1 MRRSKVLLSS
11 MIERF
16 LKMDN
21 GYHNVYLVE
30 VIYTNIINYAK
41 THGLYIFDEEIEA
54 MQNYVSEARM
64 DAYLNRGK
72 MKPNNWWNHMKD
84 TTDYGP
90 PNHPYYDRPDDEQN
104 DYWFH

>member
-16 LKMDN
+16 NKMDA
-21 GYHNVYLVE
+21 GYHNLYLVE
-30 VIYTNIINYAK
+30 VIYNNILNYAK
-41 THGLYIFDEEIEA
+41 THGLHIFDEEKEA

-72 MKPNNWWNHMKD
+72 IKPSNWLSALRKLVNRFKM
-84 TTDYGP
+84 
-90 PNHPYYDRPDDEQN
+90 R
-104 DYWFH
+104 

>member
-30 VIYTNIINYAK
+30 VIYTNIINYA
-41 THGLYIFDEEIEA
+41 
-54 MQNYVSEARM
+54 
-64 DAYLNRGK
+64 
-72 MKPNNWWNHMKD
+72 
-84 TTDYGP
+84 
-90 PNHPYYDRPDDEQN
+90 
-104 DYWFH
+104 

>member
-1 MRRSKVLLSS
+1 

-30 VIYTNIINYAK
+30 VIYNNIINYAK
-41 THGLYIFDEEIEA
+41 THGLHIFDEEKEA
-54 MQNYVSEARM
+54 MQNYVAEARL
-64 DAYLNRGK
+64 DAYLNRSK
-72 MKPNNWWNHMKD
+72 MKPSNWWDHMKD

-104 DYWFH
+104 DNWFD

>member
-41 THGLYIFDEEIEA
+41 THGLHIFDEEKEA
-54 MQNYVSEARM
+54 MQNYVAEARM

-72 MKPNNWWNHMKD
+72 MKPSNWWDNTKD

>member
-41 THGLYIFDEEIEA
+41 THELHIFDEEKEA
-54 MQNYVSEARM
+54 MKNYLAVARM

-72 MKPNNWWNHMKD
+72 TKPNNWWNHMKD

-90 PNHPYYDRPDDEQN
+90 PNHPYYDSPDDEQN
-104 DYWFH
+104 DYWVP

>member
-72 MKPNNWWNHMKD
+72 MKPSNWWDNMKD

-90 PNHPYYDRPDDEQN
+90 PNHPYYDRPDDEHN
-104 DYWFH
+104 DNWFH